1 MDAAHD
7 VMRERGIRAVTT
19 NAIAE
24 RANIKIGS
32 LYDYFSN
39 KEAVIA
45 ELYEG
50 KLAEVR
56 DFLDAE
62 VIGIDRA
69 AWRQQTANLI
79 RNMWTYQLNIGLDRT
94 LVDASYYYEDLL
106 RIARAHSQLFAST
119 FARLLKRLGSNWR
132 DDQLLDLGISI
143 LASSREGHRTQETC
157 DEFRVKLDAASLNSI
172 PASPPGHARRARANE
187 AGTIGAARV
196 AVWDPMWGPAPARSV
211 MSLASL
217 E

>member
-119 FARLLKRLGSNWR
+119 FARLLKRRGSNWR

-143 LASSREGHRTQETC
+143 YTLVNATWSYWRLTESDCLIAIDRQI
-157 DEFRVKLDAASLNSI
+157 SLSI
-172 PASPPGHARRARANE
+172 AL
-187 AGTIGAARV
+187 
-196 AVWDPMWGPAPARSV
+196 MAPALNASDSE
-211 MSLASL
+211 SL
-217 E
+217 

>member
-1 MDAAHD
+1 MSSPTKLAARRSPVQTRSRRVRRAIMDAAHD

-39 KEAVIA
+39 KEAVIS

-143 LASSREGHRTQETC
+143 YTLVNATWSYWRLTESDCRIAIDRQI
-157 DEFRVKLDAASLNSI
+157 SLSI
-172 PASPPGHARRARANE
+172 AL
-187 AGTIGAARV
+187 
-196 AVWDPMWGPAPARSV
+196 MAPALNASESE
-211 MSLASL
+211 SL
-217 E
+217 